1 MLMDDLSGAP
11 VSPPWGTGQAKS
23 VAAQRFALLAKI
35 LVSGALLVFLSRKI
49 DWPGESLR
57 LAGAALKP
65 LLAALG
71 LLVIA
76 VVLAALRWR
85 MLVQRGG
92 SRMPVTTAAQLTFA
106 GMFFGQVLPATVG
119 GDVVRG
125 ALACRIGLPWRDV
138 VSGIVLDR
146 ITALLA
152 SVILILAGLPRLYTL
167 AVGDAV
173 PLVWT
178 ALASLGLVGV
188 VGLALCGD
196 LLPLPR
202 VLTRWIWVAAALDL
216 TKQVRSGLSS
226 AAGLAALAISIVIHL
241 STVAVVILIGAGL
254 GVPVSLLAAFVVVPL
269 AILAAA
275 VPISL
280 NGWGIREGIMVAGF
294 ALFGISSGDALLISI
309 LLGFGVILS
318 VLPGS
323 LTWLALR

>member
-1 MLMDDLSGAP
+1 MDDLSDAP
-11 VSPPWGTGQAKS
+11 VPPPWGTGRAKS
-23 VAAQRFALLAKI
+23 VAARRLALPAKI

-49 DWPGESLR
+49 DWPGVSLR
-57 LAGAALKP
+57 LAGAAPKP
-65 LLAALG
+65 LIAALG
-71 LLVIA
+71 LLVMA

-85 MLVQRGG
+85 TLVQRGG
-92 SRMPVTTAAQLTFA
+92 ARMPVTMAAQLTFA

-125 ALACRIGLPWRDV
+125 VLACRIGLPWRDV

-152 SVILILAGLPRLYTL
+152 SVILILAGLPWLYTL

-178 ALASLGLVGV
+178 ALASMGLIGV
-188 VGLALCGD
+188 VALALCGD
-196 LLPLPR
+196 LMPLPR
-202 VLTRWIWVAAALDL
+202 VLTRRTWVVAALNL
-216 TKQVRSGLSS
+216 TKQVRSGLAS
-226 AAGLAALAISIVIHL
+226 ATGLAALTISIVIHL

-254 GVPVSLLAAFVVVPL
+254 GVPVSPVAAFVIVPL

-280 NGWGIREGIMVAGF
+280 NGWGIREGIMVAGL